1 MPRDTNTGSEEQ
13 TESADLKDSQ
23 NSALLAA
30 STIIV
35 FSAIYWAIQIE
46 SVKELLILAYGQLNV
61 LSGTAGILPGSH
73 NSQSYFI
80 GE

>member
-1 MPRDTNTGSEEQ
+1 MPRDINTDSEEQ
-13 TESADLKDSQ
+13 TEGADLKDSQ

-46 SVKELLILAYGQLNV
+46 SVKELLILAYG
-61 LSGTAGILPGSH
+61 
-73 NSQSYFI
+73 
-80 GE
+80 